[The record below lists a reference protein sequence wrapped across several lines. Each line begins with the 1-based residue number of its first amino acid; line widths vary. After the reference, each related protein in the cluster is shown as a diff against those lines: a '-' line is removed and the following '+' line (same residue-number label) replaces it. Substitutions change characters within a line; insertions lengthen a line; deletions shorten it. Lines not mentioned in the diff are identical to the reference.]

1 MENQNIPTRP
11 LAVIKN
17 RSGVCP
23 CCGNLVERFNS
34 KFTCRWCGQALEW
47 NTEENENGGKK

>member
-17 RSGVCP
+17 RNGACP
-23 CCGNLVERFNS
+23 CCGNLVTKYDS
-34 KFTCRWCGQALEW
+34 KYTCRWCGQALDW
-47 NTEENENGGKK
+47 STEENVGGKK